1 MSKTPST
8 KTQKKAD
15 PKDSRKTQM
24 ASAKAAPAKKGPDAK
39 KSGKDVRGGK
49 KGPSKKELEEK
60 KQRRWV
66 IIVTICTFFSTII
79 ITYISDTL
87 LANANLI
94 VSMLI
99 LVFIIL
105 FGIVSDVIGVAITA
119 TTAEPFNAMAAK
131 KIPGAKTAVSLIR
144 NAPRMS
150 NVLNDVIG
158 DICGIVS
165 GATGVAIGAQL
176 IAAMPDVSSVILTL
190 VLSGLVAA
198 ATVAGKAVGKDLAM
212 SHSVQIV
219 FGFAKVIST
228 FKKIFGVKE

>member
-1 MSKTPST
+1 MSKTQNPKGRRAESA
-8 KTQKKAD
+8 KNAKNAKQQPKKA
-15 PKDSRKTQM
+15 PT
-24 ASAKAAPAKKGPDAK
+24 KAAPEAKKAK
-39 KSGKDVRGGK
+39 KDPRGAK

-66 IIVTICTFFSTII
+66 LIVTICTFFSTII

-119 TTAEPFNAMAAK
+119 TTPEPFNAMAAK
-131 KIPGAKTAVSLIR
+131 KIPGAKTAVQLIK

-150 NVLNDVIG
+150 NVLNDVVG

-176 IAAMPDVSSVILTL
+176 IAAMPDANSVILTL

-219 FGFAKVIST
+219 FGFARVIST
-228 FKKIFGVKE
+228 FKKIFGVRE